1 MSSRHG
7 GEIRVG
13 TRASC
18 LARWQAEWVASS
30 LRGNHPG
37 LEVSLVNI
45 KTHGDQDQTSPL
57 ATVGGTGLFTKELQ
71 RALLDERVDLAV
83 HSLKDLPTS
92 CPEGLVLAA
101 VPHREDVFDALIAP
115 TYRTLQAMPSG
126 AQVGTSSMRRR
137 AQILYGYPQVHVIPI
152 RGNIETRLNLALD
165 GKLSGVLL
173 AYAGLHR
180 LNLEHN
186 VTERLG
192 PPSFLPAAGQGA
204 LGIECRADDTHTLAL
219 IQTLDNQEAHQAI
232 LAERA
237 TLAELEGGCLIPL
250 GAWARQ
256 LPDPGP
262 DMYVLAL
269 DAAIF
274 DADGRNRLT
283 VSLTGPCAD
292 PVSLGRQAARALCAQ
307 GAREL
312 LQETQY
318 PRS

>member
-1 MSSRHG
+1 M
-7 GEIRVG
+7 E
-13 TRASC
+13 
-18 LARWQAEWVASS
+18 LAF
-30 LRGNHPG
+30 
-37 LEVSLVNI
+37 
-45 KTHGDQDQTSPL
+45 SPRS
-57 ATVGGTGLFTKELQ
+57 FNC
-71 RALLDERVDLAV
+71 ALLDERVDIAV

-92 CPEGLVLAA
+92 SPEGLVLAA

-137 AQILYGYPQVHVIPI
+137 AQILYGHPRIHVIPI
-152 RGNIETRLNLALD
+152 RGNIETRLNLALE

-173 AYAGLHR
+173 AHAGLHR

-192 PPSFLPAAGQGA
+192 PPAFLPAAGQGA
-204 LGIECRADDTHTLAL
+204 LGIECRVHDTYTLAL
-219 IQTLDNQEAHQAI
+219 AQTLDNQEAHQAI

-237 TLAELEGGCLIPL
+237 TLADLEGGCLIPL
-250 GAWARQ
+250 GVWARQ
-256 LPDPGP
+256 LPCPDP
-262 DMYVLAL
+262 DMNVLAL

-274 DADGRNRLT
+274 DAHGRNRLA

-292 PVSLGRQAARALCAQ
+292 PVGLGQQAARALCTQ

-312 LQETQY
+312 LREI
-318 PRS
+318 RHLIS